1 MIEIQRRTT
10 MAMPVIKVVGVGGA
24 GCRMVDRLR
33 AHGHDGMQVV
43 ALNTDTHALSECSVP
58 VKLQIGTALTM
69 GLGTGGDIEKGYKA
83 ANDASADIQNVMQ
96 GADLVF
102 LCVGLGGGTGS
113 GAAPVVANIAR
124 VARAWVIA
132 VVTLPFGFEG
142 PARRS
147 DALQA
152 LTQLAGQANIL
163 ITFENDSIKTL
174 TEAPVEWATAFDLA
188 DETLAGTV
196 RALGTML
203 QRRGLLPAGLDELQ
217 SVMRDRDARCLF
229 GYGEARGSAR
239 AAQAV
244 AAALRHPL
252 LRDGTSLPSR
262 HRVLVHIAAGDDA
275 RLHEVE
281 TAMEILLKHLDPDAK
296 ICLGFASD
304 PRLED
309 RFSVTILSSVD
320 VAGDPA
326 ASGPGRSV
334 RLPEVH
340 GPDESPTPRK
350 RGKRPEQ
357 MTFLTATRGW
367 FNEAEP
373 TIEGNRDLDIPT
385 FLRMNIRFKENDSN
399 S

>member
-1 MIEIQRRTT
+1 
-10 MAMPVIKVVGVGGA
+10 
-24 GCRMVDRLR
+24 
-33 AHGHDGMQVV
+33 
-43 ALNTDTHALSECSVP
+43 
-58 VKLQIGTALTM
+58 
-69 GLGTGGDIEKGYKA
+69 
-83 ANDASADIQNVMQ
+83 
-96 GADLVF
+96 
-102 LCVGLGGGTGS
+102 
-113 GAAPVVANIAR
+113 
-124 VARAWVIA
+124 VIA